1 VHPRLS
7 GTFSTIV
14 GDGQRSSVLKFR
26 RTAYTA
32 GKVLIDATSM
42 TGLLLAD
49 FGVDT
54 DDAVFF
60 TAGTYAIVLNSATR
74 VHVDRVRINGRG
86 AAGIYGKPMTGVRVT
101 NCIVDATGSASD
113 MGICFYGETAEDVV
127 VSGFR
132 TTGTPTYA
140 GAFGDSSKHCKFI
153 GCHCQG
159 AVNFG
164 YYLGG
169 AQHSLIEGCTSYN
182 TGHEAFQIT
191 NGSYCTIQGNTCEW
205 DSSTGTDCGI
215 SVAGDTAAL
224 TRYNLVANN
233 VIVNAYA
240 SGLLCADFADHNTF
254 AGNIL
259 KDCGVRGTAGGGSGT
274 TIAGMGQYTS
284 LAAADCSNNIFRGN
298 KIAAVSGAVSYG
310 FAEFN
315 SGAGATMTSNALL
328 DNTWSGTHTTPYLFV
343 SSTSYADDGTW
354 RDGSITI
361 ASSIGTITAYTVT
374 TAKFRRR
381 GKTSFF
387 RAIIVVTNNG
397 TGAGGLD
404 VFFPTGIAAGTTSG
418 VIVGRNSTSGVA
430 IIGLANG
437 GGARMTTTAG
447 AYPVAGGDTIAIEG
461 SFENS

>member
-1 VHPRLS
+1 
-7 GTFSTIV
+7 V
-14 GDGQRSSVLKFR
+14 GL
-26 RTAYTA
+26 
-32 GKVLIDATSM
+32 
-42 TGLLLAD
+42 
-49 FGVDT
+49 
-54 DDAVFF
+54 
-60 TAGTYAIVLNSATR
+60 
-74 VHVDRVRINGRG
+74 
-86 AAGIYGKPMTGVRVT
+86 
-101 NCIVDATGSASD
+101 C
-113 MGICFYGETAEDVV
+113 
-127 VSGFR
+127 
-132 TTGTPTYA
+132 
-140 GAFGDSSKHCKFI
+140 
-153 GCHCQG
+153 
-159 AVNFG
+159 
-164 YYLGG
+164 
-169 AQHSLIEGCTSYN
+169 
-182 TGHEAFQIT
+182 
-191 NGSYCTIQGNTCEW
+191 
-205 DSSTGTDCGI
+205 STGTDCGI

-240 SGLLCADFADHNTF
+240 SGLLCADFADNNTF

-328 DNTWSGTHTTPYLFV
+328 DNAWSGTHTTPYLFV

-461 SFENS
+461 CFENT